1 MNEAHKRILLFIHV
15 ICITAGRKPLLNKP
29 VLAILSS
36 FIKKN
41 AEEKGIKVLIAQ
53 GAEDHLHLLVQLHS
67 AQNLLQVVRSIQ
79 KDSAEWLNGTTL
91 VAGGFDWEP
100 EFAAYS
106 VSPSGV
112 KQVIEFL
119 NKQEEYHK
127 TKTLESE
134 LAVFDTNYIQ
144 TG

>member
-1 MNEAHKRILLFIHV
+1 MNEAHNRILLFIHV
-15 ICITAGRKPLLNKP
+15 ICITVERKPLLKKP
-29 VLAILSS
+29 VLAILSA

-53 GAEDHLHLLVQLHS
+53 GAEDHLHLLIQLHS

-79 KDSAEWLNGTTL
+79 KDSADWLNGTTL
-91 VAGGFDWEP
+91 IASGFEWEQ
-100 EFAAYS
+100 EYAAYS

-112 KQVIEFL
+112 KQVIDFL

-127 TKTLESE
+127 TKTLENE
-134 LAVFDTNYIQ
+134 LAVFDTNYK